1 VTTGKGSEIYGVT
14 ARNTAPDSDNRIHED
29 GTATEYGFRAGLV
42 PGVTVYG
49 YMTVPV
55 VRRYGAEWLRR
66 GGMRLRLLEPA
77 YDGDRV
83 VVEMDGN
90 TVWARREDEAELA
103 TGEVTW
109 PQAAPPVLDQY
120 PEKQLPV
127 EKPLASAETLAPGTV
142 LGALRVRLFLPDDNF
157 LSAQDERLALYEEG
171 LMHPAALLS
180 LSNHLLMQN
189 VKLGPWL
196 HVSSEVRHFDVARD
210 GDELVLRG
218 KVAERFERKGHQF
231 VVLDIIAMGG
241 ERLIQQVRHTAI
253 YRLRPPA

>member
-1 VTTGKGSEIYGVT
+1 MTTGEVPEIYRVT
-14 ARNTAPDSDNRIHED
+14 ARNTAPDSENRIHED
-29 GTATEYGFRAGLV
+29 HTAAGYGFRAGLV

-55 VRRYGAEWLRR
+55 VRRYGEEWLRR
-66 GGMRLRLLEPA
+66 GGMRLRLLQPA

-83 VVEMDGN
+83 VVQMVGN
-90 TVWARREDEAELA
+90 TVQARRQDGADLA
-103 TGEVTW
+103 TGEVTR
-109 PQAAPPVLDQY
+109 PPTAAPALDQY
-120 PEKQLPV
+120 PEKQLPS

-142 LGALRVRLFLPDDNF
+142 LGTLRVRLSLPDTEF
-157 LSAQDERLALYEEG
+157 LSTQDERLILYEKG

-196 HVSSEVRHFDVARD
+196 HVSSDLRHFDLARD

-218 KVAERFERKGHQF
+218 KVAECFERKGHQF
-231 VVLDIIAMGG
+231 VILDIIAVTGD
-241 ERLIQQVRHTAI
+241 RLIQQVRHTAI